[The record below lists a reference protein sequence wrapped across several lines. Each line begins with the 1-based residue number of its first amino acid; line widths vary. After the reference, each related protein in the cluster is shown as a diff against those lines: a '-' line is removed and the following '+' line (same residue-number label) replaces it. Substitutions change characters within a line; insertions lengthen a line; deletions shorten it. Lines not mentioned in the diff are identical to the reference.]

1 MKLKKQ
7 FINFSWVIAVNTN
20 FDSFLCNNME
30 RLIGSE
36 YLGAG
41 KDFMDHEIRPQFT
54 DVETEVQGRYMT
66 CSKSHSLKATRI
78 DLNTRLLTL
87 SPQLGYNG
95 LIHSLIQ
102 ETF

>member
-1 MKLKKQ
+1 
-7 FINFSWVIAVNTN
+7 
-20 FDSFLCNNME
+20 ME

-36 YLGAG
+36 YLEAG
-41 KDFMDHEIRPQFT
+41 KDFMDHEIRLQFT
-54 DVETEVQGRYMT
+54 NVETEIQSRYMT
-66 CSKSHSLKATRI
+66 YSKSHSLRATRI
-78 DLNTRLLTL
+78 ELNKRLLTL

>member
-1 MKLKKQ
+1 
-7 FINFSWVIAVNTN
+7 
-20 FDSFLCNNME
+20 ME

-36 YLGAG
+36 YLEAG
-41 KDFMDHEIRPQFT
+41 KDFMDHEIRLQFT
-54 DVETEVQGRYMT
+54 NVETEVQSRYMT
-66 CSKSHSLKATRI
+66 YSQSHSLRATRI
-78 DLNTRLLTL
+78 ELNTRLLTL